1 MTMQN
6 SSTKGHQNDSFDP
19 IPPKERFGIKSM
31 AVLALLGIVTT
42 FGATYV
48 GLSVMVGAPKT
59 ISAEPISQPVQGL
72 SAVEESLEDETTLLQ
87 LNEDENDEESSDLG
101 RNLQAARTN
110 LVGDSDND
118 PNVADLTPAE
128 LEECK
133 IDEKDNKLGPYK
145 CFTNN
150 ECKGKR
156 SCTTFGWC
164 RFKHLC
170 TVGDKKKACDASIER
185 TDPKCKNDNDCRGFR
200 NCDDSIAP
208 DADGFYQCDGVSN
221 C

>member
-1 MTMQN
+1 M
-6 SSTKGHQNDSFDP
+6 
-19 IPPKERFGIKSM
+19 
-31 AVLALLGIVTT
+31 
-42 FGATYV
+42 
-48 GLSVMVGAPKT
+48 
-59 ISAEPISQPVQGL
+59 QGL
-72 SAVEESLEDETTLLQ
+72 SAVEEPLEDETTLLQ
-87 LNEDENDEESSDLG
+87 LNEEDFGEVDLG
-101 RNLQAARTN
+101 RNLQTAVIN
-110 LVGDSDND
+110 LNENPDDK

-133 IDEKDNKLGPYK
+133 IDEMNNKLGAYK

-170 TVGDKKKACDASIER
+170 TIGDKKKACDVSIER
-185 TDPKCKNDNDCRGFR
+185 TDPKCKDDSDCRGFR
-200 NCDDSIAP
+200 NCDDSIVP
-208 DADGFYQCDGVSN
+208 DDEGFYQCDGVAN